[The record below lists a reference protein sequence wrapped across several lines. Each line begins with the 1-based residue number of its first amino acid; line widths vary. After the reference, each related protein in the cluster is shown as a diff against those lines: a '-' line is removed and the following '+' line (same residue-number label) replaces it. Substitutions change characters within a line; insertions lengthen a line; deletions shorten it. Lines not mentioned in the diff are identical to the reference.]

1 MQVVAFLASIAA
13 LGGGLVAIFRGA
25 FIAGF
30 SIWIMLIAYD
40 VAFGKSEDGLA
51 YLLKKIFRIFV
62 IGVIALYGF
71 PQLFELLDSVKDG
84 LLVALTGS
92 PNISNILETN
102 LVSPMKSFY
111 DTLVQWPMSGLT
123 VWDLSSPMNLIWK
136 ILYYIGLWLVFA
148 VLVLVVVGV
157 CVVSLSMFLVA
168 LTSFSLLMVV
178 GPFFLLCLAFP
189 FLQRFFETYI
199 GAVMTACLGMAFTGM
214 LVTIVGMLLNLA
226 ALAGSL
232 TPSTDYLAFR
242 TIALLVAAKI
252 GQALLVI
259 YMFFKVFDLASALG
273 GGLSIGS
280 NMMNSVRMLA
290 RDAAMAAAG
299 RRQGASN
306 TNTGGVSN
314 QIGQGRSRVGG
325 GGGRN
330 ARPSFRGSAMQQIAR
345 NRTLTGM
352 AVTAGAL
359 GAAGAARMT
368 MTLARRAV
376 GLGGRRS

>member
-1 MQVVAFLASIAA
+1 MQVVAFLASVAS

-51 YLLKKIFRIFV
+51 YLLKKIFRIFI

-102 LVSPMKSFY
+102 LINPMKSFF
-111 DTLVQWPMSGLT
+111 DTLVQWLITGIT
-123 VWDLSSPMNLIWK
+123 VWDLATPATLLWK
-136 ILYYIGLWLVFA
+136 VLYYLGLWLVFA

-168 LTSFSLLMVV
+168 LTMFSLLMVV

-199 GAVMTACLGMAFTGM
+199 GAVMTACLAMAFTGM
-214 LVTIVGMLLNLA
+214 LVVVVGMLLNLA
-226 ALAGSL
+226 AIAGSL
-232 TPSTDYLAFR
+232 TTTTDYLAFR

-299 RRQGASN
+299 RQQGASN
-306 TNTGGVSN
+306 NGGGSN
-314 QIGQGRSRVGG
+314 QIGQGRSRAGG

-330 ARPSFRGSAMQQIAR
+330 ARSSSRGSAMQQIAR

-368 MTLARRAV
+368 MTWARRAV
-376 GLGGRRS
+376 GLGSRRS